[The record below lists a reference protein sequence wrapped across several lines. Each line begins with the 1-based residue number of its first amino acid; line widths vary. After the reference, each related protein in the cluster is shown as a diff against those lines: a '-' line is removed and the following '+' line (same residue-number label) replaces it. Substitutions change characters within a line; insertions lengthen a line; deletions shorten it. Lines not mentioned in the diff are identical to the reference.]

1 MSAHAF
7 LGCPPQSPP
16 GIQDLVHK
24 EEKRTQASVSR
35 SEASEKVLASR
46 DLHALQDVASMV
58 MQKKAKEVCLI
69 GQGKIESH
77 VAVSH
82 INLNDCVWNI
92 DQVFAIIFE
101 DGTDIVARING
112 SRALQDSDKSQTE
125 IFATIKYIQANT
137 TIPVP
142 NIIYRENNFDNDVG
156 APYSLQRRI
165 IGRMIS
171 DIWPSK
177 FNPSCMNGEQAVC
190 AVKQIADF
198 ECQLSRFSNFDSIGS
213 LEYDEV
219 TNEFRVGPVTPLQK
233 LSTLPEFYPGPWRS
247 SIEYLRSLISTHK
260 ATLRQPDWLDD
271 RRSFFT
277 YMNKANVP
285 KIEDIDMEARSDHT
299 HFITWYN
306 MLEAN
311 LDRLDLSPFDPP
323 HYPFVLVHED
333 LNIGNVM
340 VDYEDPTKVVAVI
353 DWEGS
358 RVVPFWVGNFYSSFL
373 NESDYS
379 NDPKEQEIYHWMVET
394 RDETRKKNLNPSLWN
409 ENTIPVL
416 RSLFNLYQLVSLPPT
431 CIPVPLF
438 NTLLQNFLASRPQDE
453 VDMFR
458 PMLELGLGHA
468 NEASKAMARRFGG

>member
-7 LGCPPQSPP
+7 LGCPPQIPP
-16 GIQDLVHK
+16 EIQDLVHN

-46 DLHALQDVASMV
+46 DLHALQNVASMV
-58 MQKKAKEVCLI
+58 MQKKAKE
-69 GQGKIESH
+69 
-77 VAVSH
+77 
-82 INLNDCVWNI
+82 
-92 DQVFAIIFE
+92 VFAIIFE

-112 SRALQDSDKSQTE
+112 SRALQDSDKPRAE
-125 IFATIKYIQANT
+125 IIRRIRSEANT

-142 NIIYRENNFDNDVG
+142 EIIFLENDFDNDVG
-156 APYSLQRRI
+156 APYSLQKRI

-177 FNPSCMNGEQAVC
+177 FNPSCMNGEQAIC
-190 AVKQIADF
+190 AIEQIADF

-219 TNEFRVGPVTPLQK
+219 QNEFHVGPVTPLQK
-233 LSTLPEFYPGPWRS
+233 LSTLPGFYPGPWKS

-260 ATLRQPDWLDD
+260 STLQQSDWLDN
-271 RRSFFT
+271 RRNFFT
-277 YMNKANVP
+277 YMNKANSP

-311 LDRLDLSPFDPP
+311 LNHLDLSPFDPP
-323 HYPFVLVHED
+323 HYPFVLLHED

-340 VDYEDPTKVVAVI
+340 VDYQDPTKVVAVI

-379 NDPKEQEIYHWMVET
+379 NDPKEQEIYRRMVET
-394 RDETRKKNLNPSLWN
+394 RDETRKKNLDPSLWN